1 MPDLLTINKDENIIE
16 IKSYG
21 VVSKNDIKESIAK
34 IKQINNEI
42 GINKVMVDTT
52 KQESMPG
59 TMGIFDIFTIFPRD
73 FKVAVLTNEGQL
85 TSEDIHFIET
95 IAHNRGI
102 MIKEFSSIED
112 AKEWLHK

>member
-1 MPDLLTINKDENIIE
+1 MPDLVTINKDENIIE
-16 IKSYG
+16 ITSYG
-21 VVSKNDIKESIAK
+21 VISKNDIKESIAK
-34 IKQINNEI
+34 IKQIMNEI

-73 FKVAVLTNEGQL
+73 FKVALFRNDGQL

-102 MIKEFSSIED
+102 MIKAFTSVD
-112 AKEWLHK
+112 NAKEWLHK

>member
-34 IKQINNEI
+34 IKQIYNEI
-42 GINKVMVDTT
+42 GINKIIVDTT
-52 KQESMPG
+52 KQESMPD
-59 TMGIFDIFTIFPRD
+59 TMGIFDIFTTFPRD
-73 FKVAVLTNEGQL
+73 FKVALIRNDGQV

-102 MIKEFSSIED
+102 MIKAFSSIDD